1 MLPTKTGLISVASL
15 LLFSLSCRKAAT
27 TVTQAS
33 AKVNPP
39 SLFRDVAAASG
50 LRFTHSNGATGKF
63 YYVEETGAGCAFIDY
78 DTDGY
83 LDIVLVQSG
92 EIPRT
97 PGKDSPANHCALYHN
112 NGNGTFTDVTAGS
125 GLDTDLGYG
134 QGVAVGDY
142 DNDGYDDLYIS
153 GYGGNHLLHNA
164 HGTGKFTDV
173 TAQAGVG
180 DTDQGLRYA
189 TSAAFGDYDNDG
201 RLDLYVCHY
210 APWSPQ
216 TNLPCHNARGQA
228 EYCTPDV
235 LDADTHRLYHNNGDG
250 TFTDVTKPSGIGKQK
265 GHGLGV
271 VWLDY
276 DNDGRQDIF
285 VANDLGIQFL
295 WHNDGG
301 GKFSNVSETAG
312 CAFDYEGRHLAGMG
326 IGLGDYDNS
335 GRESLFVTNFSQ
347 QPNTLY
353 KNLGNG
359 LFQYV
364 SMAANLALPHMKFLA
379 FGCDFLDYDRD
390 GWKDLLIANG
400 HVVLTIAE

>member
-1 MLPTKTGLISVASL
+1 M
-15 LLFSLSCRKAAT
+15 
-27 TVTQAS
+27 
-33 AKVNPP
+33 NPP

-78 DTDGY
+78 DNDGY

-359 LFQYV
+359 LFQDV

-400 HVVLTIAE
+400 HVVLTIAETSEGVTYK